1 MAELVQPESKIRT
14 SESFQQRSSLVPPLI
29 IDNILMTRNK
39 YVSYRTDAVIHEL
52 LIYEAD
58 LYDNI
63 AL

>member
-39 YVSYRTDAVIHEL
+39 YVSYRTDAVIRGL

>member
-14 SESFQQRSSLVPPLI
+14 SESFQQRSSLVPLLI

-39 YVSYRTDAVIHEL
+39 YVSYRTDAVIREL
-52 LIYEAD
+52 LTYEAD